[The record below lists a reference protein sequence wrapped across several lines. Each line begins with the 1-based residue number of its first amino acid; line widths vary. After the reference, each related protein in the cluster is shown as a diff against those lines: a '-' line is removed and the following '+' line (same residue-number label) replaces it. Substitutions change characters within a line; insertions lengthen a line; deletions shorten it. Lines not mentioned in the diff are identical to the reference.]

1 MANKK
6 SEKDETKSE
15 ESTTANVK
23 KEPQEKKSFIQAYQE
38 KISTVANSEDLT
50 SIIFEILWDK
60 DRNFDKEIV
69 PATKETIKKYFELEF
84 SGAENGDL
92 LSNYWIVFLW
102 TNQSINPY
110 HLDAIYRS
118 VYRHNVDHTNGHVGK
133 KDVLAVLQSPGGSI
147 VPAYKISKLC
157 KELSKSKFA
166 VAIPR
171 SAKSAATLISL
182 GADEIHMGYLSE
194 LGPIDPQISGWP
206 ALGVQD
212 AFRKIALIVKDIPE
226 SKDLFESYIKSIPLP
241 SFGWLT
247 RVPESAVQYGQKLLI
262 MGSMKGQV
270 DAAGKIAHKLVHEY
284 KDHSFVIDR
293 EEAKE
298 IFGKDELI
306 KEHSKEI
313 ESSERFYEQISRLE
327 MVLSVLWSSDDSK
340 IKIEIVGDIDNGI
353 SIVDRKED

>member
-1 MANKK
+1 MTKK
-6 SEKDETKSE
+6 SDKDEAAKNE
-15 ESTTANVK
+15 ESTAASAK
-23 KEPQEKKSFIQAYQE
+23 KEPQEKKSFIQALQE
-38 KISTVANSEDLT
+38 KINTAANSEELT
-50 SIIFEILWDK
+50 SIIFETLWDK
-60 DRNFDKEIV
+60 EKDFDKEIV
-69 PATKETIKKYFELEF
+69 PATKATIKKYFELEF
-84 SGAENGDL
+84 TGTSNGDL
-92 LSNYWIVFLW
+92 LSNYWVVFLW
-102 TNQSINPY
+102 TTQSINPY

-118 VYRHNVDHTNGHVGK
+118 VYRNNIDHTNGHVGK
-133 KDVLAVLQSPGGSI
+133 KDVLAILQSPGGSI

-157 KELSKSKFA
+157 KELSKSKFT

-194 LGPIDPQISGWP
+194 LGPIDPQIGGWP

-212 AFRKIALIVKDIPE
+212 AFRKIAVIVKDIPE

-262 MGSMKGQV
+262 MSSMKGQAE
-270 DAAGKIAHKLVHEY
+270 AAHKIAHKLVHEY

-298 IFGKDELI
+298 ILGKDLI

-313 ESSERFYEQISRLE
+313 ENSERFYEQISRLE
-327 MVLSVLWSSDDSK
+327 MVLNVLWSSDDSK
-340 IKIEIVGDIDNGI
+340 IKIEIVGDIDHGI